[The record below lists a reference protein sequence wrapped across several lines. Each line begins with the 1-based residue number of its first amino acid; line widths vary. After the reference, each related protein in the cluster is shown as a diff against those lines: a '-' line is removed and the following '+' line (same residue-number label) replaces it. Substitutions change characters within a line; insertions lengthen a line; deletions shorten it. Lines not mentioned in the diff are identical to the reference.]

1 MAVDDLRLSEICA
14 RYGVSRLLVFGS
26 VARGTA
32 GPGSDLDLLYE
43 LSPGRHLGW
52 EIADLEDELAVL
64 FHRRVDLVSRTSV
77 HEKLRAR
84 VLHEAKPLY
93 AA

>member
-1 MAVDDLRLSEICA
+1 MIDGLRLSEICA
-14 RYGVSRLLVFGS
+14 RYGLQRLLVFGS

-32 GPGSDLDLLYE
+32 GPTSDIDLLYE

-52 EIADLEDELAVL
+52 EIADLEDELADL
-64 FHRRVDLVSRTSV
+64 FGRRADLVSRNSV
-77 HEKLRAR
+77 HHRLQAV
-84 VLHEAKPLY
+84 VLHEAKPVY